1 MLGEKG
7 SAKADA
13 RSCLEVRDFQILLT
27 VAEAGSFRRASSRIG
42 VGQSALSRRIQR
54 LEDTLGVSLFER
66 HPTGARLTL
75 AGAAF
80 AKRVRAVISDLDAA
94 IDAAHI
100 AGMGRIGKLNV
111 GIISSLSRGTL
122 RDIVREYVLDHPNVK
137 VTFAEADRGELLTL
151 LSHRRL
157 DVVLASGRFPRI
169 HGDSTVVSEEPIYI
183 ALQTADPLAKRS
195 RLSWG
200 DVRGADFLV
209 SATEP
214 GPEIHEYLIQR
225 LADLGHRPNVTH
237 HRLGR
242 EGIMSLVGL
251 GFGVSL
257 VAEHWCGVRY
267 PGVVFRLVG
276 TPDEK
281 VPFSLVWRP
290 ENDNPA
296 LRRFVSLARV
306 HARKAA
312 SSPSAASQSRDP
324 SP

>member
-1 MLGEKG
+1 MPGEESRTKR
-7 SAKADA
+7 DA
-13 RSCLEVRDFQILLT
+13 RSWLEVRDFEILLL
-27 VAEAGSFRRASSRIG
+27 VAEAGSFRRASSRLRM
-42 VGQSALSRRIQR
+42 GQSALSRRVQR
-54 LEDTLGVSLFER
+54 LEDALGVSLFER

-80 AKRVRAVISDLDAA
+80 ATRMRAVINDLDAA
-94 IDAAHI
+94 IDAAHT
-100 AGMGRIGKLNV
+100 AGVGRNGELKV
-111 GIISSLSRGTL
+111 GIIASLSRGAL
-122 RDIVREYVLDHPNVK
+122 RDVVRQYVLDRPDVK
-137 VTFAEADRGELLTL
+137 VMFVEAERGELLTL

-157 DVVLASGRFPRI
+157 DVVLASGRFPKV
-169 HGDSTVVSEEPIYI
+169 HGDSTVITEEPIYV
-183 ALQTADPLAKRS
+183 AVHDADPLARRS
-195 RLSWG
+195 RLSWD
-200 DVRGADFLV
+200 DVREAHFLV

-225 LADLGHRPNVTH
+225 LADLGHRPSVTR

-251 GFGVSL
+251 GIGVSL

-281 VPFSLVWRP
+281 IPFSLLWRP

-306 HARKAA
+306 HAKRNA
-312 SSPSAASQSRDP
+312 SLSSASRSPDP